1 MLLRLQNYNLPVTYT
16 KGSELYIAET
26 LSKAFVTDTE
36 SIFNAFSQQIS
47 QINQSEWIP
56 KISHSRFRQIREKT
70 NCDPVLQILKT
81 IGWNDHQDDIP
92 EAVRDY
98 WNTRNELSARDG
110 LIYKSNR
117 VVIQKL
123 HLQKISEGVYYISS
137 KTDTYLE
144 SNFRLAK
151 HSYKVYELQS
161 RPKTDV

>member
-1 MLLRLQNYNLPVTYT
+1 MNGFQRSVIQDFGKSERRLTVIQFYKHLR
-16 KGSELYIAET
+16 
-26 LSKAFVTDTE
+26 
-36 SIFNAFSQQIS
+36 
-47 QINQSEWIP
+47 
-56 KISHSRFRQIREKT
+56 
-70 NCDPVLQILKT
+70 LKT

-98 WNTRNELSARDG
+98 WNTRNELSAHDG